1 MLSRYLPVLLLVFCN
16 QVFAG
21 WTLNVDESDIH
32 FVSIKKGSIAEVHT
46 FDDISGS
53 VSDQGEFQLVVNLS
67 SVNTQIDIR
76 NERMK
81 EHLFEVQKF
90 PLAKITG
97 NVNAKR
103 VNSLKVGQK
112 MSEKVSFSLAL
123 HGQTI
128 TSSMLLSLT
137 KMQDGIV
144 RVRSIEPFI
153 VNASQFDLSGGIE
166 KLRELASLPSIATA
180 IPVTFSLE
188 FVSAS
193 SKK

>member
-1 MLSRYLPVLLLVFCN
+1 
-16 QVFAG
+16 
-21 WTLNVDESDIH
+21 
-32 FVSIKKGSIAEVHT
+32 
-46 FDDISGS
+46 
-53 VSDQGEFQLVVNLS
+53 
-67 SVNTQIDIR
+67 
-76 NERMK
+76 
-81 EHLFEVQKF
+81 
-90 PLAKITG
+90 
-97 NVNAKR
+97 
-103 VNSLKVGQK
+103 
-112 MSEKVSFSLAL
+112 
-123 HGQTI
+123 
-128 TSSMLLSLT
+128 MLLSLT